1 MDWLDFV
8 KLKSAVPTSGELWND
23 LWVCVC
29 SFPSRT
35 LKVGAD
41 DLGRGH
47 IGQMAEIEITFG
59 KPMKTSGMFILNLT
73 PGQGVGGLAGRR
85 GYALRTVALYPKK
98 RGRMGATK
106 RGGHG

>member
-73 PGQGVGGLAGRR
+73 PLQDKEWVGWLEGEAMHLGQ
-85 GYALRTVALYPKK
+85 
-98 RGRMGATK
+98 
-106 RGGHG
+106 